1 MNEAVLPKQL
11 GKKGKPLEI
20 SCEKCMH
27 EEVCMMW
34 ARNPM
39 APGNAEHCAHYE
51 TVKGSVAYL
60 IGFLDGKEA
69 NDKRKCGKCHF
80 VWRFREH
87 EFKFCPLCGEKV
99 EEVKQNG

>member
-51 TVKGSVAYL
+51 T
-60 IGFLDGKEA
+60 
-69 NDKRKCGKCHF
+69 
-80 VWRFREH
+80 
-87 EFKFCPLCGEKV
+87 
-99 EEVKQNG
+99 